1 MPKKHTKEQLLELL
15 RKWTKKHKRSPTM
28 RDINND
34 KEMPSVSPYIK
45 YFGSFNKGKELAGVE
60 IYRPSYTKEQ
70 LLELLRKWTKKH
82 KRSPSA
88 KDIENDESIPP
99 LRTYANHFGSF
110 NNAKKLADLEIFQH
124 DSKLNHVEGLLKEWK
139 LGICGEIKDVTITNY
154 LKVLIRLEDFLKE
167 NGKTLQNM
175 TVIDLKNFVLSI
187 RDKYTKNTMKGVFQ
201 AIRNFLKYFL
211 RKAIMEETKPIFKL
225 AMIEQVELLFKKQL
239 KQMEDDSEEEPALS
253 EKEVEIIKA
262 KLKEYPFLDV
272 MFRLDLNLG
281 LRACEFCKIKITEG
295 KIKTKRQARRNDI
308 WLDLDKGV
316 LMIYREKTKKPHLVA
331 LTEEMNTLIKKQLI
345 LRKLYGVSHSFLF
358 FSKRGKPLKS
368 QSVQCYYRQ
377 ISRIVAFRVTSH
389 KVRRTM
395 STLLEKRGVPHSITL
410 KRMGH
415 APTDM
420 TRFYQKYP
428 IDEKKEILEEKVG
441 IL

>member
-139 LGICGEIKDVTITNY
+139 LGICGEIEDVTITNY

-262 KLKEYPFLDV
+262 KLISIF
-272 MFRLDLNLG
+272 G
-281 LRACEFCKIKITEG
+281 
-295 KIKTKRQARRNDI
+295 
-308 WLDLDKGV
+308 
-316 LMIYREKTKKPHLVA
+316 
-331 LTEEMNTLIKKQLI
+331 
-345 LRKLYGVSHSFLF
+345 
-358 FSKRGKPLKS
+358 
-368 QSVQCYYRQ
+368 CY
-377 ISRIVAFRVTSH
+377 V
-389 KVRRTM
+389 
-395 STLLEKRGVPHSITL
+395 
-410 KRMGH
+410 
-415 APTDM
+415 
-420 TRFYQKYP
+420 
-428 IDEKKEILEEKVG
+428 
-441 IL
+441 